1 MANEIA
7 GFSGLNIFLV
17 ILSELIIVECGNK
30 IGQGKLAHHQT
41 QVDHRALM

>member
-1 MANEIA
+1 MKLLDL
-7 GFSGLNIFLV
+7 SGLNIFLV
-17 ILSELIIVECGNK
+17 ILSELILKMCNK